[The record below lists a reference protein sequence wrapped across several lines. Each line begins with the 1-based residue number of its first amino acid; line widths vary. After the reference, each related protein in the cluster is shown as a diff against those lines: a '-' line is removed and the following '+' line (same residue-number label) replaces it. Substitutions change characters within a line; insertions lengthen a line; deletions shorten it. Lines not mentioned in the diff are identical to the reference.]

1 MVVGAQVE
9 VAVLLG
15 ITMAGEP
22 PVDALH
28 GDSHFFQLQN
38 DSAPRAVAVNA
49 DGERREFEVFMALYG
64 FVHALFLR
72 PGYSTMRSGVTQ

>member
-1 MVVGAQVE
+1 MGVGAQVE

-38 DSAPRAVAVNA
+38 DSASRAVAVNA
-49 DGERREFEVFMALYG
+49 DGERREFEVFMALYS
-64 FVHALFLR
+64 FVHALFPR